1 MRSGRMRNRI
11 IREKKL
17 GITIL
22 TIALTALLLV
32 SACAPGTTAPGEEK
46 KVVEIG
52 AMVALTGAAGGP
64 TSYSFYALQDYLDY
78 FNEQE
83 SIPGVT
89 LELVWVDTATNEAR
103 EISAYRRFVDRGIP
117 LMITIIDSEKFGP
130 WTERDEI
137 PMIAQALTEAI
148 MYPPGWIYGIYPTWA
163 ESYAVWCEWILE
175 NWEEDR
181 PPKVV
186 VMGPDGVAGPHAIEP
201 ARSYV
206 ENLGIEML
214 PSEFVAGYAPLDTSS
229 ELLRIEQNGADY
241 VYILPLWSLAAIVL
255 RDADRLGLVGKLQ
268 FGGLENTQ
276 GLKLL
281 EQLGASAEGYT
292 SPRTGPWVSETEI
305 PGMKLLQDL
314 RLKYG
319 RPYDFA
325 GDEQNGTVLM
335 MVACEAVKRAIEE
348 VGYENL
354 DGVAIKRAMD
364 NMKDFDC
371 DGIKRITYTPED
383 HRGWNRARIY
393 QVQAGDVVP
402 ISDWLETPMIIPES

>member
-1 MRSGRMRNRI
+1 MKNTGLKS
-11 IREKKL
+11 KKL
-17 GITIL
+17 GISL
-22 TIALTALLLV
+22 LAIALTAVLLV
-32 SACAPGTTAPGEEK
+32 TACAPAPTAPAGEK

-52 AMVALTGAAGGP
+52 AIVALTGPVGGP
-64 TSYSFYALQDYLDY
+64 CSYPFYALQDYLDY
-78 FNEQE
+78 FNDEKV
-83 SIPGVT
+83 IPGVT
-89 LELVWVDTATNEAR
+89 LELVWVDGATVEDR

-117 LMITIIDSEKFGP
+117 FILSITEAEMFRP
-130 WTERDEI
+130 RTERDEI
-137 PMIAQALTEAI
+137 PMICLAQTEGI
-148 MYPPGWIYGIYPTWA
+148 MYPPCWIYSIYVTWA
-163 ESYAVWCEWILE
+163 ESYAVWCEWIVD
-175 NWEEDR
+175 NWREAR
-181 PPKVV
+181 PPRVV
-186 VMGPDGVAGPHAIEP
+186 VLGPDTVAGPHAIEP

-206 ENLGIEML
+206 ESLGIEML

-335 MVACEAVKRAIEE
+335 MVACEAVKRALEE

-354 DGVAIKRAMD
+354 DGVAIKRAID

-371 DGIKRITYTPED
+371 DGIKRITYTPDD
-383 HRGWNRARIY
+383 HRGWNKARIY
-393 QVQAGDVVP
+393 QVQGGEVVP
-402 ISDWLETPMIIPES
+402 VSEWKNTPMIVPES

>member
-1 MRSGRMRNRI
+1 MQNRI

-32 SACAPGTTAPGEEK
+32 TACAPGPAPQAKE

-52 AMVALTGAAGGP
+52 AMVALTGPAGGP
-64 TSYSFYALQDYLDY
+64 TSYSFYSLQDYLDY

-89 LELVWVDTATNEAR
+89 LKLIWVDTATQEPR
-103 EISAYRRFVDRGIP
+103 EISAYRRFVERDIP

-214 PSEFVAGYAPLDTSS
+214 PSEFVIGYAPLDTST
-229 ELLRIEQNGADY
+229 ELLRIADRGADY
-241 VYILPLWSLAAIVL
+241 VYILPLWSLASIIL
-255 RDADRLGLVGKLQ
+255 RDAERLGLIGKIQ
-268 FGGLENTQ
+268 FGGMDNTQ
-276 GLKLL
+276 GVQMLK
-281 EQLGASAEGYT
+281 QVGAPAEGYI
-292 SPRTGPWVSETEI
+292 SPRTGPWYDETEI
-305 PGMKLLQDL
+305 PGIKLMQDL

-319 RPYDFA
+319 RPFDFA
-325 GDEQNGTVLM
+325 GDDQNGTVTA
-335 MVACEAVKRAIEE
+335 MVACEAVKRALEE

-354 DGVAIKRAMD
+354 DGRAIKEALD
-364 NMKDFDC
+364 SFKDFDC
-371 DGIKRITYTPED
+371 DGIKQITYTPED
-383 HRGWNRARIY
+383 HRGWNKARMYEVID
-393 QVQAGDVVP
+393 GEVVP
-402 ISDWLETPMIIPES
+402 VSDWKETPMIMSEE